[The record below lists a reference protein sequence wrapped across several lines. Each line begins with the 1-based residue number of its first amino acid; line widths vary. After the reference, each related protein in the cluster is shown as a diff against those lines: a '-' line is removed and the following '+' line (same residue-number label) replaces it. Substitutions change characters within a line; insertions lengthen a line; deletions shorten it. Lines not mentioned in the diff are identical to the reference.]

1 MIMMR
6 CIIIILII
14 FVSVP
19 LWGNNSC
26 DNNAVTLSKL
36 RNTLRYV
43 DFELSD
49 SVSQTIFSSE
59 TVSQGMLARI
69 EISDTVFVLYEYTE
83 IPDNKI
89 NVQLYILNISIHK
102 GYAQKD
108 GERITFVISKSNNEA
123 ASSRESIIE
132 DLRFTPLGVLHP
144 IFMGCY
150 YTLTVWAE
158 YLVRDELPPT
168 FIVDALYKTRD
179 THCLLVRIR
188 KSKSGD
194 VIYERFKLR

>member
-6 CIIIILII
+6 CIITILII

-19 LWGNNSC
+19 LWGNNDC
-26 DNNAVTLSKL
+26 DNNAVALSKL
-36 RNTLRYV
+36 RNTLKYV

-59 TVSQGMLARI
+59 TVSQGMLDRT
-69 EISDTVFVLYEYTE
+69 EISDTVYVLYEYTE
-83 IPDNKI
+83 IPDDKTK
-89 NVQLYILNISIHK
+89 VELYILNTSMYE
-102 GYAQKD
+102 GYVQKHV
-108 GERITFVISKSNNEA
+108 ERITFVISKINNDA
-123 ASSRESIIE
+123 ATSRGSIIQ
-132 DLRFTPLGVLHP
+132 DLRSTSLGILYP
-144 IFMGCY
+144 IFAGCY
-150 YTLTVWAE
+150 YTLSVWAE

-168 FIVDALYKTRD
+168 FILDALYKTHN

-188 KSKSGD
+188 KAESGD